1 MSVFVFVLGIIA
13 LTIVAPLW
21 IVFHYLTLWRSQRG
35 LSPDDERMLGDLW
48 ASAKRLEARIANLER
63 IVHDETGQPLTTSFM
78 DYPLMTAA
86 DMPPLV
92 KVHMETPSPTNA
104 LGAKGAGEGGTIPA
118 AAAVVSA
125 IEHAL
130 GDLPTPITHYP
141 VSSQWVHSALQT
153 RVAAP

>member
-1 MSVFVFVLGIIA
+1 MIVDGQIDGGVAHGLGNA
-13 LTIVAPLW
+13 L
-21 IVFHYLTLWRSQRG
+21 
-35 LSPDDERMLGDLW
+35 
-48 ASAKRLEARIANLER
+48 LER